1 MKRNRNGD
9 IGKILAEG
17 TLIDAALAQAA
28 WETVRRHRQAGHPV
42 VAWQDGKV
50 VRIPPEAIKVPRIGA
65 NGKARIRKSRPS
77 R

>member
-1 MKRNRNGD
+1 MKRNRSRD
-9 IGKILAEG
+9 IGKVLAEG

-28 WETVRRHRQAGHPV
+28 WEAVRRHKQAGHPV
-42 VAWQDGKV
+42 VAWQDGKI
-50 VRIPPEAIKVPRIGA
+50 VRVPPEAIKLPGVRA